1 MSEETKLSVDAQEKN
16 KPKAKK
22 KGLFSKLGGFIKKHK
37 LLFIILIIIIVALI
51 VAAVQMQKKAAAQ
64 NVEAPVM
71 TTELTKMDLNKSVS
85 VTGSLTAGDTASVT
99 STLNGVKITNVNYKV
114 GDYVEK
120 GETVVV
126 FDGDDYNTK
135 LADLNAKYNIS
146 DKQSQHSIEQYQDQ
160 IEEYQK
166 QITEDQEYLDTW
178 ATVYNNLK
186 DAYDKYQANISDESA
201 KNRWTTESQ
210 AAATLD
216 DGKGVSIQNYEAKQ
230 DEIDDLNDKIEEAQY
245 NIELAQL
252 QQEYDKNYTQSN
264 EYETV
269 YDNMDNTKV
278 TAPISGYITAMN
290 VEEGNSYTMGS
301 TIFTISDTS
310 SFVVEATVDE
320 FDIASIAEGQKAVV
334 KFDATDDEE
343 FSGEVTYVS
352 IASTS
357 AESSSSSSAASTMS
371 SSSSGTAS
379 YKLKIKLDNV
389 DDRLRV
395 GMTAKASV
403 ILDSAS
409 DVFAVPYDCIE
420 EDEDGNSYVT
430 EVADDGTETKITVT
444 VGLQSDYYEEIQSD
458 QLTEGM
464 KLKAT
469 ASSSDSSSSD
479 DMMIMNM
486 GGGDMGGGDMG
497 GGPGGGGF

>member
-1 MSEETKLSVDAQEKN
+1 MSEETKVSVDAQKEK
-16 KPKAKK
+16 KPGKS
-22 KGLFSKLGGFIKKHK
+22 KGFFSKLGKFIKKHK
-37 LLFIILIIIIVALI
+37 VLLVIIIII
-51 VAAVQMQKKAAAQ
+51 IAAVIFFMVRRSQKQAASQ
-64 NVEAPVM
+64 IEAPVM
-71 TTELTKMDLNKSVS
+71 TTELTKMDLQKSVS
-85 VTGSLTAGDTASVT
+85 VTGTLKAGDTASVT
-99 STLNGVKITNVNYKV
+99 STLNGVKITDVNYEV
-114 GDYVEK
+114 GDYVEA

-146 DKQSQHSIEQYQDQ
+146 DKQSQHSIEGYQDQ

-166 QITEDQEYLDTW
+166 QITEAQEYLDKYKD
-178 ATVYNNLK
+178 VYNNLK
-186 DAYDKYQANISDESA
+186 DAKEKYIQYKDSDPSVVTRWES
-201 KNRWTTESQ
+201 EQ
-210 AAATLD
+210 LAAQQLD
-216 DGKGVSIQNYEAKQ
+216 DAVSIEAYEAKE
-230 DEIDDLNDKIEEAQY
+230 DEIEDLQDKIEEAQY

-264 EYETV
+264 EYETI

-320 FDIASIAEGQKAVV
+320 YDVASISKGQKAVV
-334 KFDATDDEE
+334 KFDSTDDDE
-343 FSGEVTYVS
+343 FSGEVTYIA
-352 IASTS
+352 IASSSDSSSTTS
-357 AESSSSSSAASTMS
+357 SMSSSSSS
-371 SSSSGTAS
+371 SSGYT
-379 YKLKIKLDNV
+379 LKITLDST

-395 GMTAKASV
+395 GMTAKGSV
-403 ILDSAS
+403 ILDSVE

-420 EDEDGNSYVT
+420 TDEDGNSYVT
-430 EVADDGTETKITVT
+430 EVADDGTETKISVT

-458 QLTEGM
+458 KLTEGM

-469 ASSSDSSSSD
+469 ASSSDSSSD
-479 DMMIMNM
+479 DMIIMNM
-486 GGGDMGGGDMG
+486 DGGMGGDMG
-497 GGPGGGGF
+497 GGPGGGGMDGGF

>member
-1 MSEETKLSVDAQEKN
+1 MSEETKVSVDAQKEK
-16 KPKAKK
+16 KPGKS
-22 KGLFSKLGGFIKKHK
+22 KGFFSKLGKFIKKHK
-37 LLFIILIIIIVALI
+37 VLLVIIIII
-51 VAAVQMQKKAAAQ
+51 IAAVIFFMVRRLQKQAASQ
-64 NVEAPVM
+64 IEAPVM
-71 TTELTKMDLNKSVS
+71 TTELTKMDLQKSVS
-85 VTGSLTAGDTASVT
+85 VTGTLKAGDTASVT
-99 STLNGVKITNVNYKV
+99 STLNGVKITDVNYEV
-114 GDYVEK
+114 GDYVEA

-146 DKQSQHSIEQYQDQ
+146 DKQSQHSIEGYQDQ

-166 QITEDQEYLDTW
+166 QITEAQEYLDKYKD
-178 ATVYNNLK
+178 VYNNLK
-186 DAYDKYQANISDESA
+186 DAKEKYIQYKDSDPSVVTRWES
-201 KNRWTTESQ
+201 EQ
-210 AAATLD
+210 LAAQQLD
-216 DGKGVSIQNYEAKQ
+216 DAVSIEAYEAKE
-230 DEIDDLNDKIEEAQY
+230 DEIEDLQDKIEEAQY

-264 EYETV
+264 EYETI

-320 FDIASIAEGQKAVV
+320 YDVASISKGQKAVV
-334 KFDATDDEE
+334 KFDSTDDDE
-343 FSGEVTYVS
+343 FSGEVTYIA
-352 IASTS
+352 IASSSDSSSTTS
-357 AESSSSSSAASTMS
+357 SMSSSSSS
-371 SSSSGTAS
+371 SSGYT
-379 YKLKIKLDNV
+379 LKITLDST

-395 GMTAKASV
+395 GMTAKGSV
-403 ILDSAS
+403 ILDSVE

-420 EDEDGNSYVT
+420 TDEDGNSYVT
-430 EVADDGTETKITVT
+430 EVADDGTETKISVT

-458 QLTEGM
+458 KLTEGM

-469 ASSSDSSSSD
+469 ASSSDSSSD
-479 DMMIMNM
+479 DMIIMNM
-486 GGGDMGGGDMG
+486 DGGMGGDMG
-497 GGPGGGGF
+497 GGPGGGGMDGGF

>member
-1 MSEETKLSVDAQEKN
+1 MSEETKVSVDAQKEK
-16 KPKAKK
+16 KPGKS
-22 KGLFSKLGGFIKKHK
+22 KGFFSKLGKFIKKHK
-37 LLFIILIIIIVALI
+37 VLLVIIIII
-51 VAAVQMQKKAAAQ
+51 IAAVIFFMVRRSQKQAASQ
-64 NVEAPVM
+64 IEAPVM
-71 TTELTKMDLNKSVS
+71 TTELTKMDLQKSVS
-85 VTGSLTAGDTASVT
+85 VTGTLKAGDTASVT
-99 STLNGVKITNVNYKV
+99 STLNGVKITDVNYEV
-114 GDYVEK
+114 GDYVEA

-146 DKQSQHSIEQYQDQ
+146 DKQSQHSIEGYQDQ

-166 QITEDQEYLDTW
+166 QITEAQEYLDKYKD
-178 ATVYNNLK
+178 VYNNLK
-186 DAYDKYQANISDESA
+186 DAKEKYIQYKDSDPSVVTRWES
-201 KNRWTTESQ
+201 EQ
-210 AAATLD
+210 LAAQQLD
-216 DGKGVSIQNYEAKQ
+216 DAVSIEAYEAKE
-230 DEIDDLNDKIEEAQY
+230 DEIEDLQDKIEEAQY

-264 EYETV
+264 EYETI

-320 FDIASIAEGQKAVV
+320 YDVASISKGQKAVV
-334 KFDATDDEE
+334 KFDSTDDDE
-343 FSGEVTYVS
+343 FSGEVTYIA
-352 IASTS
+352 IASSSDSSSTTS
-357 AESSSSSSAASTMS
+357 SMSSSSSS
-371 SSSSGTAS
+371 SSGYT
-379 YKLKIKLDNV
+379 LKITLDST

-395 GMTAKASV
+395 GMTAKGSV
-403 ILDSAS
+403 ILDSVE

-420 EDEDGNSYVT
+420 TDEDGNSYVT
-430 EVADDGTETKITVT
+430 EVADDGTETKISVT

-458 QLTEGM
+458 KLTEGM

-469 ASSSDSSSSD
+469 ASSSDSSSD
-479 DMMIMNM
+479 DMIIMNM
-486 GGGDMGGGDMG
+486 DGGPGGDMG
-497 GGPGGGGF
+497 GGPGGGGMDGGF

>member
-16 KPKAKK
+16 KPKKK
-22 KGLFSKLGGFIKKHK
+22 SFLSKLGGFIKRHK
-37 LLFIILIIIIVALI
+37 VLFIILIIIIAVAI
-51 VAAVQMQKKAAAQ
+51 FIAVQAKKQAAAS
-64 NVEAPVM
+64 NAPAPVM
-71 TTELTKMDLNKSVS
+71 TTELSKMDLSKSVS
-85 VTGSLTAGDTASVT
+85 VTGTLTAGDTASVT

-146 DKQSQHSIEQYQDQ
+146 DKQSQHSIEN
-160 IEEYQK
+160 YQK
-166 QITEDQEYLDTW
+166 QIEEWQEKIAEDQEYLDKW
-178 ATVYNNLK
+178 ADVYNNLR
-186 DAYDKYQANISDESA
+186 DAYDKYQANLSDTAAQERW
-201 KNRWTTESQ
+201 NRESQ
-210 AAATLD
+210 IAQQLD
-216 DGKGVSIQNYEAKQ
+216 DGKGVSIQAYEAKQ
-230 DEIDDLNDKIEEAQY
+230 DEIDDYNDQIEEAQY

-252 QQEYDKNYTQSN
+252 QQQYDKNYTQTN
-264 EYETV
+264 EYDTV

-301 TIFTISDTS
+301 TIFTIADTS

-343 FSGEVTYVS
+343 FSGQVSYVA

-357 AESSSSSSAASTMS
+357 STSSSSTTSAASAMS
-371 SSSSGTAS
+371 GAATSTAS
-379 YKLKIKLDNV
+379 YKLKIQLDNA

-403 ILDSAS
+403 ILDSVS

-420 EDEDGNSYVT
+420 EDEDGSSYVT
-430 EVADDGTETKITVT
+430 EVADDGTETKISVT

-458 QLTEGM
+458 KLTEGM

-469 ASSSDSSSSD
+469 ASSSDSSGD
-479 DMMIMNM
+479 NMMIMNM
-486 GGGDMGGGDMG
+486 GGGNPG
-497 GGPGGGGF
+497 GGPGDGGF

>member
-1 MSEETKLSVDAQEKN
+1 MSEETKVSVDAQKEK
-16 KPKAKK
+16 KPGKS
-22 KGLFSKLGGFIKKHK
+22 KGFFSKLGKFIKKHK
-37 LLFIILIIIIVALI
+37 VLLVIIIII
-51 VAAVQMQKKAAAQ
+51 IAAVIFFIVRRSQKQAASQ
-64 NVEAPVM
+64 IEAPVM
-71 TTELTKMDLNKSVS
+71 TTELTKMDLQKSVS
-85 VTGSLTAGDTASVT
+85 VTGTLKAGDTASVT
-99 STLNGVKITNVNYKV
+99 STLNGVKITDVNYEV
-114 GDYVEK
+114 GDYVEA

-146 DKQSQHSIEQYQDQ
+146 DKQSQHSIEGYQDQ

-166 QITEDQEYLDTW
+166 QITEAQEYLDKYKD
-178 ATVYNNLK
+178 VYNNLK
-186 DAYDKYQANISDESA
+186 DAKEKYIQYKDSDPSVVTRWES
-201 KNRWTTESQ
+201 EQ
-210 AAATLD
+210 LAAQQLD
-216 DGKGVSIQNYEAKQ
+216 DAVSIEAYEAKE
-230 DEIDDLNDKIEEAQY
+230 DEIEDLQDKIEEAQY

-264 EYETV
+264 EYETI

-320 FDIASIAEGQKAVV
+320 YDVASISKGQKAVV
-334 KFDATDDEE
+334 KFDSTDDDE
-343 FSGEVTYVS
+343 FSGEVTYIA
-352 IASTS
+352 IASSSDSSSTTS
-357 AESSSSSSAASTMS
+357 SMSSSSSS
-371 SSSSGTAS
+371 SSGYT
-379 YKLKIKLDNV
+379 LKITLDST

-395 GMTAKASV
+395 GMTAKGSV
-403 ILDSAS
+403 ILDSVE

-420 EDEDGNSYVT
+420 TDEDGNSYVT
-430 EVADDGTETKITVT
+430 EVADDGTETKISVT

-458 QLTEGM
+458 KLTEGM

-469 ASSSDSSSSD
+469 ASSSDSSSD
-479 DMMIMNM
+479 DMIIMNM
-486 GGGDMGGGDMG
+486 DGGMGGDMG
-497 GGPGGGGF
+497 GGPGGGGMDGGF

>member
-1 MSEETKLSVDAQEKN
+1 MSEETKVSVDAQKEK
-16 KPKAKK
+16 KPGKS
-22 KGLFSKLGGFIKKHK
+22 KGFFSKLGKFIKKHK
-37 LLFIILIIIIVALI
+37 VLLVIIIII
-51 VAAVQMQKKAAAQ
+51 IAAVIFFMVRRSQKQAASQ
-64 NVEAPVM
+64 IEAPVM
-71 TTELTKMDLNKSVS
+71 TTELTKMDLQKSVS
-85 VTGSLTAGDTASVT
+85 VTGTLKAGDTASVT
-99 STLNGVKITNVNYKV
+99 STLNGVKITDVNYEV
-114 GDYVEK
+114 GDYVEA

-146 DKQSQHSIEQYQDQ
+146 DKQSQHSIEGYQDQ

-166 QITEDQEYLDTW
+166 QITEAQEYLDKYKD
-178 ATVYNNLK
+178 VYNNLK
-186 DAYDKYQANISDESA
+186 DAKEKYIQYKDSDPSVVTRWES
-201 KNRWTTESQ
+201 EQ
-210 AAATLD
+210 LAAQQLD
-216 DGKGVSIQNYEAKQ
+216 DAVSIEAYEAKE
-230 DEIDDLNDKIEEAQY
+230 DEIEDLQDKIDEAQY

-264 EYETV
+264 EYETI

-320 FDIASIAEGQKAVV
+320 YDVASISKGQKAVV
-334 KFDATDDEE
+334 KFDSTDDDE
-343 FSGEVTYVS
+343 FSGEVTYIA
-352 IASTS
+352 IASSSDSSSTTS
-357 AESSSSSSAASTMS
+357 SMSSSSSS
-371 SSSSGTAS
+371 SSGYT
-379 YKLKIKLDNV
+379 LKITLDST

-395 GMTAKASV
+395 GMTAKGSV
-403 ILDSAS
+403 ILDSVE

-420 EDEDGNSYVT
+420 TDEDGNSYVT
-430 EVADDGTETKITVT
+430 EVADDGTETKISVT

-458 QLTEGM
+458 KLTEGM

-469 ASSSDSSSSD
+469 ASSSDSSSD
-479 DMMIMNM
+479 DMIIMNM
-486 GGGDMGGGDMG
+486 DGGMGGDMG
-497 GGPGGGGF
+497 GGPGGGGMDGGF